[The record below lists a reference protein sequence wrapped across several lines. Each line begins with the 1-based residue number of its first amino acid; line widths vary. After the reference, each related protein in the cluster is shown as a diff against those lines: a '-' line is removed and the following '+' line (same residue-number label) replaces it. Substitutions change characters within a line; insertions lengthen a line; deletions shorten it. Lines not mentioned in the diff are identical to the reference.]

1 MVRFVCELKAI
12 DHVTILGM
20 SSTVTCPSCGHQFS
34 PDAVLTQE
42 IEVSLRARLEKE
54 LLEKAKQAGSKELAD
69 REAEIKELKSRAKE
83 SMELEL
89 KLRAEKRAMQEAKE
103 KFELDK
109 ARQLDQERAKI
120 KADAEQV
127 VMDKEKF
134 KLEEKEKMIADLK
147 KSLDEATRK
156 ANQGSQQTQG
166 EVLELEI
173 EDLLRRTFATDDIV
187 AIAKGASGAD
197 IRQVVRG
204 RSGALAGT
212 IIWETKRTKNW
223 TEGWVQ
229 KLKDDQRAEK
239 AEVAVL
245 VSTVLP
251 KTLKTFGVYQ
261 GIWVSDVA
269 SVIGLAIALRTSL
282 LQVAVVKQSS
292 VGKNEKMEVLF
303 NYLSGVEFKQ
313 RIEAIVESFTTM
325 KLDLEKEKL
334 AYTKIWA
341 KRDKQIEQVVH
352 NTIGLHSDL
361 EGLMGKALPKIEMLE
376 LESETT

>member
-1 MVRFVCELKAI
+1 
-12 DHVTILGM
+12 M
-20 SSTVTCPSCGHQFS
+20 SSTVTCPSCGFKFS
-34 PDAVLTQE
+34 PDELLTHE
-42 IEVSLRARLEKE
+42 IEVELRAKLEKE
-54 LLEKAKQAGSKELAD
+54 LLAKAKEDAGKELAD
-69 REAEIKELKSRAKE
+69 RDAEIKELRVKAKE
-83 SMELEL
+83 SMDLEL
-89 KLRAEKRAMQEAKE
+89 KLRKEKREMEEAKNL
-103 KFELDK
+103 FELEK
-109 ARQLDQERAKI
+109 TRQLDEERSKI
-120 KADAEQV
+120 REEAEKIIIE
-127 VMDKEKF
+127 KEKY
-134 KLEEKEKMIADLK
+134 KLEEKEKMISDLK

-173 EDLLRRTFATDDIV
+173 EDLLRRTFAPDDIIG
-187 AIAKGASGAD
+187 IAKGVNGAD

-251 KTLKTFGVYQ
+251 KTIKTFGVYQ
-261 GIWVSDVA
+261 GIWVSDVT

-313 RIEAIVESFTTM
+313 RIEAIVESFTMM

-361 EGLMGKALPKIEMLE
+361 EGLMGKALPKIDMLE
-376 LESETT
+376 LESQTT

>member
-1 MVRFVCELKAI
+1 
-12 DHVTILGM
+12 M
-20 SSTVTCPSCGHQFS
+20 SSTVICPSCGHQFS

-325 KLDLEKEKL
+325 KLGLEKEKL

>member
-1 MVRFVCELKAI
+1 MTTSL
-12 DHVTILGM
+12 
-20 SSTVTCPSCGHQFS
+20 VTCPSCGHQFS
-34 PDAVLTQE
+34 PDAVLTHQLE
-42 IEVSLRARLEKE
+42 EQLRTKLKE
-54 LLEKAKQAGSKELAD
+54 ESGRELAD
-69 REAEIKELKSRAKE
+69 RDIQIKELRLKAKE
-83 SMELEL
+83 SAEFEL
-89 KLRAEKRAMQEAKE
+89 KLRAEKRAIEEAKE
-103 KFELDK
+103 KFELEK
-109 ARQLDQERAKI
+109 TRQLDSERTKI
-120 KADAEQV
+120 KEEAEKMV
-127 VMDKEKF
+127 LEKEKF

-173 EDLLRRTFATDDIV
+173 EDLLRRTFSTDEITG
-187 AIAKGASGAD
+187 IAKGVNGAD
-197 IRQVVRG
+197 IRQLVRG

-229 KLKDDQRAEK
+229 KLKDDQRTEK

-251 KTLKTFGVYQ
+251 KTIKTFGVYQ
-261 GIWVSDVA
+261 GIWVCDIT
-269 SVIGLAIALRTSL
+269 SVIGLAIALRSSL
-282 LQVAVVKQSS
+282 LQVALIKQSS
-292 VGKNEKMEVLF
+292 VGKNEKMEVLY

-313 RIEAIVESFTTM
+313 RIEAIVESFTAM

-334 AYTKIWA
+334 AYTRIWA

-376 LESETT
+376 LSDEVA

>member
-1 MVRFVCELKAI
+1 
-12 DHVTILGM
+12 M

-34 PDAVLTQE
+34 PDDLLTHE
-42 IEVSLRARLEKE
+42 IEVELRARLEKE
-54 LLEKAKQAGSKELAD
+54 LLNKAKESAGKELAD
-69 REAEIKELKSRAKE
+69 RDAQIKELQDKAKE
-83 SMELEL
+83 SMANELQ
-89 KLRAEKRAMQEAKE
+89 LRKDKREIEEARE
-103 KFELDK
+103 KFELEK
-109 ARQLDQERAKI
+109 TRQLDAERAKI
-120 KADAEQV
+120 KVEAERL
-127 VMDKEKF
+127 VMEKEKF
-134 KLEEKEKMIADLK
+134 KLDEKEKMITDLR

-173 EDLLRRTFATDDIV
+173 EDLLRRTFPTDEIIG
-187 AIAKGASGAD
+187 IAKGATGAD
-197 IRQVVRG
+197 IRQIVRG

-212 IIWETKRTKNW
+212 IIWEAKRTKNW
-223 TEGWVQ
+223 IEGWVQ

-251 KTLKTFGVYQ
+251 KTIKTFGVYQ
-261 GIWVSDVA
+261 GIWVSDVT
-269 SVIGLAIALRTSL
+269 SVTGLAIALRLSL

-334 AYTKIWA
+334 AYIKIWA

-361 EGLMGKALPKIEMLE
+361 EGLMGKALPKIDTLE
-376 LESETT
+376 LESENK

>member
-1 MVRFVCELKAI
+1 MLYTC
-12 DHVTILGM
+12 TM

-34 PDAVLTQE
+34 PDDLLTHE
-42 IEVSLRARLEKE
+42 IEVELRARLEKE
-54 LLEKAKQAGSKELAD
+54 LLQKAKDEAGKELDIAQD
-69 REAEIKELKSRAKE
+69 RIKELSNRVKESDELEKKLRQEKQAIIDAKE
-83 SMELEL
+83 RFELE
-89 KLRAEKRAMQEAKE
+89 KT
-103 KFELDK
+103 
-109 ARQLDQERAKI
+109 RQLDLERSKI
-120 KADAEQV
+120 EEEAEKKIV
-127 VMDKEKF
+127 EKEKY

-173 EDLLRRTFATDDIV
+173 EDLLRRTFATDEIV
-187 AIAKGASGAD
+187 GIAKGVNGAD

-229 KLKDDQRAEK
+229 KLKDDQRSEK
-239 AEVAVL
+239 AEIAVL

-261 GIWVSDVA
+261 GIWVSDVT

-282 LQVAVVKQSS
+282 IQVAVVKQST

-361 EGLMGKALPKIEMLE
+361 EGLMGKALPQIEMLE
-376 LESETT
+376 LESENT